1 LRIDAAIGAAVMAYH
16 MGVPH
21 RRTAPV
27 SAGAIGWD
35 ASIGLHTN
43 SDPWPE
49 HERAQRLLRLT
60 ARSASFTV
68 SLGNCFKLV
77 LVPIRLRAGL
87 TRPWE

>member
-1 LRIDAAIGAAVMAYH
+1 MRIGAAIGAAVMAYH

-49 HERAQRLLRLT
+49 HERAQRLLRKHCTVGKLYSKWLLHT
-60 ARSASFTV
+60 AGQR
-68 SLGNCFKLV
+68 
-77 LVPIRLRAGL
+77 
-87 TRPWE
+87 